1 MTASPLARR
10 PGCRRRRLARRRG
23 PGAVRGKLCNP
34 AFRPWTMGVRPATNA
49 TATDGPSRRGTF
61 AFAPGGRGVPHP
73 VRARAVALARRLS
86 ARCRR
91 LVLGIERRLPIP
103 SPSPSPLGSDS
114 MRTRT
119 TLVAAELLTTD
130 QGPSERPDR
139 ESPLMD
145 FYDTMTIA
153 IILIVVAVNIFFLL

>member
-1 MTASPLARR
+1 MSNR
-10 PGCRRRRLARRRG
+10 PAPVAGS
-23 PGAVRGKLCNP
+23 
-34 AFRPWTMGVRPATNA
+34 WTGGVRPVTLAPA
-49 TATDGPSRRGTF
+49 ADGPSRRGTF

-114 MRTRT
+114 MRTRA
-119 TLVAAELLTTD
+119 TLAAAELLTTD
-130 QGPSERPDR
+130 QAG
-139 ESPLMD
+139 
-145 FYDTMTIA
+145 
-153 IILIVVAVNIFFLL
+153 